1 MMQIRFLMDYSKI
14 EQRCL
19 GSPAY
24 AELASIHTY
33 LLCVQYVMTYVRHLS
48 VYYAIMISFFRN
60 LDCCECCLYSW
71 EQVHHRRVDHDHCPR
86 ALRASRHARGQD
98 RRGVR
103 KQRVFLRC
111 HFIVY

>member
-33 LLCVQYVMTYVRHLS
+33 LTTYS
-48 VYYAIMISFFRN
+48 AFNMS
-60 LDCCECCLYSW
+60 
-71 EQVHHRRVDHDHCPR
+71 
-86 ALRASRHARGQD
+86 
-98 RRGVR
+98 
-103 KQRVFLRC
+103 
-111 HFIVY
+111 

>member
-33 LLCVQYVMTYVRHLS
+33 LG
-48 VYYAIMISFFRN
+48 
-60 LDCCECCLYSW
+60 YS
-71 EQVHHRRVDHDHCPR
+71 
-86 ALRASRHARGQD
+86 AFNMS
-98 RRGVR
+98 
-103 KQRVFLRC
+103 
-111 HFIVY
+111 